1 MNSGEGAVEGRSH
14 QAQALL
20 VSSRGLLPFQVG
32 RVEVESLAMKTII
45 AILAGVVV
53 FILLFPLFG
62 VSTCNG
68 ACHIQ
73 ERSGLSAITYPG
85 PWLEQV
91 PMLMAALAGLTVAV
105 IPWKAWPK
113 R

>member
-1 MNSGEGAVEGRSH
+1 
-14 QAQALL
+14 
-20 VSSRGLLPFQVG
+20 
-32 RVEVESLAMKTII
+32 MKTII

-73 ERSGLSAITYPG
+73 ERNGLSSITYPG
-85 PWLEQV
+85 SWPEQV

-105 IPWKAWPK
+105 ILGRPGLGG
-113 R
+113 RTVEDL